1 MEYVFYYCTQDGE
14 HMKMQSIHGKTENE
28 CIEKA
33 YQQFGNSVTVNV
45 IEAIAREIKKV
56 LIK

>member
-33 YQQFGNSVTVNV
+33 YQQFGKENIYCWCRV
-45 IEAIAREIKKV
+45 
-56 LIK
+56 